1 MDFFDSLINLFSL
14 VEGTLNESFE
24 TSTNKLW
31 ISNGAVISGWDYRNL
46 IY

>member
-1 MDFFDSLINLFSL
+1 MDFFDSLLNLFSL

-24 TSTNKLW
+24 TRSNKLL
-31 ISNGAVISGWDYRNL
+31 ISNGAVISGWDYKNL